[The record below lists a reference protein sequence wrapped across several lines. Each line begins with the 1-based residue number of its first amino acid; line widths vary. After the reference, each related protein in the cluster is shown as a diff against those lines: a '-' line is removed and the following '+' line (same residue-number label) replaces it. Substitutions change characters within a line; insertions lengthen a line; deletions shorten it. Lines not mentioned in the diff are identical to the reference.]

1 MVLARTINNNTNNL
15 QLNNFF
21 NVSEVY
27 LKLEGYNEAGS
38 IKFKTATYLIQD
50 LEHKGEVIKGVSTV
64 IESSSGNLGVA
75 LAIVCQKKGYNFLCV
90 MDENAT
96 SDSISLIKK
105 HGGKV
110 LIVNNID
117 KSKSNLQARIE
128 MVDRLLRE
136 NPTYVWTNQY
146 GNYAN
151 VLAHKETT
159 GPEIVNQFGTVD
171 YIFIGTSTTGTLSGC
186 SQYLQAHSPQ
196 TKIIAVEPSGSV
208 TFGGKPSD
216 RKLPGLGTGVRPQI
230 ADYCY
235 YDKVIYVSEPETIRM
250 CHHIKKRYSI
260 LIGCSTGTVL
270 CAVKQYFQEV
280 DTFEKGQKVVVI
292 SPDNGEK
299 YQNTVYNR
307 EWVFHN
313 YGIDINE

>member
-50 LEHKGEVIKGVSTV
+50 LEHKGKVIKGVSTV

-75 LAIVCQKKGYNFLCV
+75 LAIVCQKKGYNFLCI

-96 SDSISLIKK
+96 TASISLIKK

-159 GPEIVNQFGTVD
+159 GPEIVNQFGKVD
-171 YIFIGTSTTGTLSGC
+171 YLFIGTSTTGTLSGC
-186 SQYLQAHSPQ
+186 SQYLQQSLIHYSLFLIPRFYA
-196 TKIIAVEPSGSV
+196 
-208 TFGGKPSD
+208 
-216 RKLPGLGTGVRPQI
+216 KLNP
-230 ADYCY
+230 
-235 YDKVIYVSEPETIRM
+235 
-250 CHHIKKRYSI
+250 
-260 LIGCSTGTVL
+260 
-270 CAVKQYFQEV
+270 
-280 DTFEKGQKVVVI
+280 
-292 SPDNGEK
+292 
-299 YQNTVYNR
+299 
-307 EWVFHN
+307 
-313 YGIDINE
+313 